1 MPLNSFLQKLKSDK
15 KTITIAI
22 IVVALIVVAGIYF
35 LTRKKKQAPMPLSPV
50 QQKMLEQTQA
60 LENLRVQRR
69 KAGLE
74 PKPITSNQIKS
85 DMKILIELRKQ
96 LSQKTAAT
104 KKTP

>member
-1 MPLNSFLQKLKSDK
+1 MPSLLQKIKSDK
-15 KTITIAI
+15 KTMAIVIIIA
-22 IVVALIVVAGIYF
+22 VLIVVCIIFF
-35 LTRKKKQAPMPLSPV
+35 LTRKKKQTPVPLSPTR
-50 QQKMLEQTQA
+50 QKMVEQTQA

-85 DMKILIELRKQ
+85 DMKILIERRKQ
-96 LSQKTAAT
+96 LSQKTTTT